1 MDGWTAISNKSFY
14 RITAHYIDCNWKIQ
28 SFVLD
33 FIPAKGRHSGK
44 EIAALFQ
51 NTMAEYNINSSKIQ
65 GITTD
70 NASSNFTFMDHLNTL
85 LEDFDSE
92 NKHFVCF
99 AHILNLSV
107 QDFLKL
113 LKVKDDFSEVENEL
127 EEEECIDSDE
137 METNGSPVTKIRMV
151 AKKIKRS
158 EQLQEKFRN
167 CCETVNVKM
176 LMPAIDVC
184 TRWNSTF
191 QMITWSLKMKTPLN
205 LLCDNNESLNKY
217 RLTNEEWALNI
228 SLTNYLRPFQCLSTL
243 FSGEKYCTLSMVVI
257 GINLL
262 LDKLESWAQELDN
275 KNNRCALDEQLIF
288 ALQSARDKILK
299 HYKKSNWIYCVSL
312 ILDPRHKIEAFDK
325 TAWGRDLKD
334 LSVTKFEEIFKEQ
347 YYVDPN
353 STNDNNNECTDQT
366 VQTD

>member
-1 MDGWTAISNKSFY
+1 VFVILKFIFYFLLFTFQKTAAFNQAKFHDLLVEYLVNKYLPFNFFEDEATKNLFLYMNNHAVLPNRNAMRSLVLTKFKYAQDAIKLIFNDQVNRNQTKISFTMDGWTAISNKSFY
-14 RITAHYIDCNWKIQ
+14 GITAHYIDCNWKIQ

-33 FIPAKGRHSGK
+33 FISAKGRHSGK

-51 NTMAEYNINSSKIQ
+51 NTMAEYNVNSSKIQ

-137 METNGSPVTKIRMV
+137 METNASPVTKIRMV

-176 LMPAIDVC
+176 LMPY
-184 TRWNSTF
+184 RR
-191 QMITWSLKMKTPLN
+191 LHKMELN
-205 LLCDNNESLNKY
+205 LPNDY
-217 RLTNEEWALNI
+217 
-228 SLTNYLRPFQCLSTL
+228 
-243 FSGEKYCTLSMVVI
+243 
-257 GINLL
+257 
-262 LDKLESWAQELDN
+262 
-275 KNNRCALDEQLIF
+275 LIF
-288 ALQSARDKILK
+288 ENENSVK
-299 HYKKSNWIYCVSL
+299 YVNTVEYCVTTM
-312 ILDPRHKIEAFDK
+312 K
-325 TAWGRDLKD
+325 
-334 LSVTKFEEIFKEQ
+334 V
-347 YYVDPN
+347 
-353 STNDNNNECTDQT
+353 
-366 VQTD
+366 